1 MAAMFQEIIHP
12 ESQLD
17 HWAMPYHIVK
27 RIASQISPKIKDDT
41 KKLIGLCFI
50 SLHTLNPGMTL
61 IDHMVYANNNPDKD
75 IIDIFEHFIKKSK
88 VLTNNGTCISIEKLG
103 DKIAET
109 YKSVVQ
115 KFLFGNNSDRKLEYL
130 AEIVD
135 RGKISN
141 GMIPLLRLLT
151 EHDINAELLQLAV
164 ESCGTPVIWNDFGN
178 LSIPNTVEQGKP
190 DMEIWALL
198 ANQSLYNR
206 MLNVN
211 QFVCPMFPICQIFMK
226 NYIKNEC
233 YELPWQGSE
242 CIMTLIG
249 GSLGLE

>member
-1 MAAMFQEIIHP
+1 
-12 ESQLD
+12 
-17 HWAMPYHIVK
+17 
-27 RIASQISPKIKDDT
+27 
-41 KKLIGLCFI
+41 
-50 SLHTLNPGMTL
+50 MTL

-164 ESCGTPVIWNDFGN
+164 ESCGTPVIWMILGI
-178 LSIPNTVEQGKP
+178 LV
-190 DMEIWALL
+190 
-198 ANQSLYNR
+198 
-206 MLNVN
+206 
-211 QFVCPMFPICQIFMK
+211 FPILLNRENPIWRFGH
-226 NYIKNEC
+226 Y
-233 YELPWQGSE
+233 
-242 CIMTLIG
+242 
-249 GSLGLE
+249 